1 LHRNLI
7 SGIVLEIDMR
17 LLASQLVFASVA
29 ALGVGHAAAQSS
41 SAVAMQAGNETVSAQ
56 QSPGQPANAP
66 VAGTDQANL
75 PPAAASVLAPTAASP
90 AVQILESFKDSDIK
104 FDLRDL
110 MDTLRDK
117 RHEGWV
123 LAAYPDPKT
132 GHPLIG
138 AGFTLD
144 LPERQHA
151 QPDPLNPH
159 AFLEPSSA
167 DLWEAAGLAPD
178 RLDAI
183 LDQYSIQFAKWKKK
197 GFRRRIPTLE
207 PQITEDDAEQLLRI
221 SAVQAIYNAKA
232 YCRNFDRMTGPQQM
246 AVSQLVYQIGVNL
259 VHFDEF
265 LSQINDGAPPAAIAV
280 DAPLDALSGD
290 RDYWSSV
297 QHTLIQTQWARLYR
311 TRAIAVIAMLDPS
324 YGESPGAAEHLVGA
338 SLRPAVAHRRHRS
351 SASVDKVSAK
361 SRSGHS
367 GRHANRQKRAH
378 AKAKREA

>member
-1 LHRNLI
+1 
-7 SGIVLEIDMR
+7 MR
-17 LLASQLVFASVA
+17 ILASQLVPVLVA
-29 ALGVGHAAAQSS
+29 VFCVGNAAGQSATGS
-41 SAVAMQAGNETVSAQ
+41 AMQPGIGPASDQ
-56 QSPGQPANAP
+56 QSPSQSASDP
-66 VAGTDQANL
+66 VVSTEQASV
-75 PPAAASVLAPTAASP
+75 PPATASLTAPTAGSP

-104 FDLRDL
+104 FNLRDL

-151 QPDPLNPH
+151 QLDPLNPH
-159 AFLEPSSA
+159 VFLEPSSA

-178 RLDAI
+178 RLDGI
-183 LDQYSIQFAKWKKK
+183 LDQYSTRFAKWKKK
-197 GFRRRIPTLE
+197 GFRRRIPALE

-221 SAVQAIYNAKA
+221 SAIQAIYNAKA

-259 VHFDEF
+259 VHFEEF
-265 LSQINDGAPPAAIAV
+265 LSQINDGAPTTAV
-280 DAPLDALSGD
+280 GADAPIDALSGD

-297 QHTLIQTQWARLYR
+297 QHTLMQTQWARLYR

-324 YGESPGAAEHLVGA
+324 YSDSPVAAEHLVGA
-338 SLRPAVAHRRHRS
+338 SLRPAVVRRHHRG
-351 SASVDKVSAK
+351 SATVDKVSAK
-361 SRSGHS
+361 GRSSHA
-367 GRHANRQKRAH
+367 GRHAGRQRKTH
-378 AKAKREA
+378 TKAKREA